1 MAQTREIIVQEINSV
16 MFNYSLMV
24 LIIHLVYRF
33 IYRIRLRLGL
43 RTHVCIAILPFS
55 VVFVSVSQLAMTA
68 KLFDNQITRCNNA
81 HFAIRLQRLN

>member
-1 MAQTREIIVQEINSV
+1 MAQTREIIVQEIIV
-16 MFNYSLMV
+16 IVIFNYSLMV

-33 IYRIRLRLGL
+33 IYRIRLHLGL

-68 KLFDNQITRCNNA
+68 KLFDDQITRGNNA
-81 HFAIRLQRLN
+81 HFAYNA

>member
-1 MAQTREIIVQEINSV
+1 MAQTREIIVQEIIV
-16 MFNYSLMV
+16 IVIFNYSLMV

-33 IYRIRLRLGL
+33 IYRIRLHLGL

-68 KLFDNQITRCNNA
+68 KLFDDQITRCNNA
-81 HFAIRLQRLN
+81 HFAYNA